1 MKLNEMIAAQSG
13 VPAGFEGRRMK
24 WDEVKEAFV
33 IEKAAVLSRKQ
44 YTEDGEVLVYSQG
57 ARQGQPIMDRQL
69 VLQLRT
75 ADDRRILVRTN
86 SQRLVP
92 LFSGNL
98 DRPADGKNRFGDDY
112 HIVDAPEGIM
122 HFVNYKYEYKNGQ
135 IGNVADLEEVE
146 E

>member
-33 IEKAAVLSRKQ
+33 IEKAAILSRTQ
-44 YTEDGEVLVYSQG
+44 LTEDGELLVYSQG
-57 ARQGQPIMDRQL
+57 PRKGEAIMDRQL
-69 VLQLRT
+69 VLQLKT

-98 DRPADGKNRFGDDY
+98 DKPADGKNRFGDDY
-112 HIVDAPEGIM
+112 HFVDVPEGVM
-122 HFVNYKYEYKNGQ
+122 HFVPYKYEYKDGKV
-135 IGNVADLEEVE
+135 GNVADLEEVE
-146 E
+146 